1 MIAEFGSVVL
11 VWAVVLAA
19 YSALA
24 TVIGV
29 RKGQPRLL
37 ASGYHSA
44 VALAGIVTL
53 AVIAMEVALLSHD
66 FSLEYVA
73 RNGSRSTPA
82 FYTAITLWGALEG
95 SILFW
100 AWLLSLFTAAVV
112 LTYRRRQMVLLPY
125 AVSTMA
131 IVSLF
136 FLGLMLGPADPFRS
150 VFPVPADGPGP
161 NPVLQNHYL
170 MALHPPFLYLGFVG
184 LTVPF
189 AFAIAALVT
198 GHLNEAWIVMTRRW
212 TIAAWSCLGVGIV
225 LGGWWSYEVL
235 GWGGYW
241 AWDPVENAS
250 FLPWLATTAFLH
262 SVMVQER
269 RQMLKVWNL
278 SLIILAFS
286 LTVFG
291 TFLTRS
297 GILSSVHAFSQSLI
311 GPLFLGFLALILFG
325 SAGLL
330 VWRGERLKS
339 AGQVD
344 AVASRESVFL
354 LNNLLFLGFTF
365 TVFLGTVFPLIVEA
379 VRGDKVSVGAPFFDK
394 VTVPIMLAL
403 LLLMGIGPFVGWQRI
418 SWPSLR
424 RHLQWPFVISLATA
438 ALLFVLGIRALAV
451 LVAFSLAAGVI
462 AGMVLDY
469 WRGIRV
475 KHHHQR
481 RGLGAALLA
490 LLRQNRRR
498 YGGLLAHGGVAL
510 VAIGITASS
519 AFKQETQAFMQRGD
533 TLSLGGYTLRFEG
546 ITEAREPHRHVIRS
560 RFSLL
565 GQGGEVENVTLQPA
579 LNFYT
584 GRASPSQEPIGSPA
598 VHSTPLRDLY
608 LVMAAFQEDGEAV
621 TVRLM
626 LRPLVMWIWIG
637 SGVMVVG
644 AIVAMLPG
652 RQRKPAR
659 PGRQTTPAEAGVA
672 S

>member
-1 MIAEFGSVVL
+1 L
-11 VWAVVLAA
+11 VWATVLAA
-19 YSALA
+19 YSVLA
-24 TVIGV
+24 TVIGA
-29 RKGQPRLL
+29 RQRQPQLL

-44 VALAGIVTL
+44 IALAGMVTL
-53 AVIAMEVALLSHD
+53 AVIAMEVALLTHD

-100 AWLLSLFTAAVV
+100 EWLLSLFTAAVV
-112 LTYRRRQMVLLPY
+112 LTYHRRRMVLLPY
-125 AVSTMA
+125 AVATMA
-131 IVSLF
+131 VVSLF
-136 FLGLMLGPADPFRS
+136 FLGLMLGPADPFRT

-161 NPVLQNHYL
+161 NPVLQNHPF
-170 MALHPPFLYLGFVG
+170 MAVHPPFLYLGFVG

-198 GHLNEAWIVMTRRW
+198 GRLSEEWIVTTRRW
-212 TIAAWSCLGVGIV
+212 TMVSWSCLTWGIV
-225 LGGWWSYEVL
+225 MGGWWSYEVL

-250 FLPWLATTAFLH
+250 FLPWLAATAFLH

-278 SLIILAFS
+278 SLIIVAFS
-286 LTVFG
+286 LTLFG

-311 GPLFLGFLALILFG
+311 GPLFLSFLALVLLG

-344 AVASRESVFL
+344 AVVSRESTFL

-365 TVFLGTVFPLIVEA
+365 TVFLGTIFPLLVEA
-379 VRGDKVSVGAPFFDK
+379 VRGTKVSVGAPFFDK

-403 LLLMGIGPFVGWQRI
+403 LLLMGIGPFTGWQRA
-418 SWPSLR
+418 SWSSLR
-424 RHLQWPFVISLATA
+424 RHLQWPLCGSLVTV
-438 ALLFVLGIRALAV
+438 ALLFLWGIRSSAV
-451 LVAFSLAAGVI
+451 LVSFALAAFVLVGVI
-462 AGMVLDY
+462 IDY
-469 WRGIRV
+469 GRGIRIRYR
-475 KHHHQR
+475 HQG
-481 RGLGAALLA
+481 RGLGVALMTM
-490 LLRQNRRR
+490 LRQNRRR
-498 YGGLLAHGGVAL
+498 YGGLLAHVGVAL
-510 VAIGITASS
+510 LAVGVTASS
-519 AFKQETQAFMQRGD
+519 AFKQDTQAFVRRGD
-533 TLSLGGYTLRFEG
+533 TLSLGGYTLRFEEL
-546 ITEAREPHRHVIRS
+546 TEVRQPHRNIVRS

-565 GQGGEVENVTLQPA
+565 RQGGEHITLQPA

-584 GRASPSQEPIGSPA
+584 GRASPSQEPISTPA

-608 LVMAAFQEDGEAV
+608 LVLAAFEEDGAAV
-621 TVRLM
+621 TVRVL
-626 LRPLVMWIWIG
+626 LRPLMMWIWIG
-637 SGVMVVG
+637 GGVMIAG
-644 AIVAMLPG
+644 AIVAILPG
-652 RQRKPAR
+652 RQRRPAR
-659 PGRQTTPAEAGVA
+659 PGRKTAPAGASVA